1 MFVCMQ
7 VEYRKDFEK
16 SKGTVM
22 SVADDPSLQHAR
34 QAGMNASAFNYSG
47 GVKELR
53 SQTSINNN
61 YDDYEGAC
69 TIHNSITVITAV

>member
-1 MFVCMQ
+1 

-22 SVADDPSLQHAR
+22 SVADDPSMQHAR

-47 GVKELR
+47 GAKER
-53 SQTSINNN
+53 PTNNN
-61 YDDYEGAC
+61 VDDYTGV
-69 TIHNSITVITAV
+69 S